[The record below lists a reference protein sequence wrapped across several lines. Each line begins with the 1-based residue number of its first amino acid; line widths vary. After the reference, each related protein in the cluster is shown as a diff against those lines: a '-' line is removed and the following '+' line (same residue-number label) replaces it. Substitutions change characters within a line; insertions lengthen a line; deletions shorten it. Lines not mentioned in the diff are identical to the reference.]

1 MTSKIYRTAQGRTVD
16 LGALQLQ
23 NETVRA
29 VGNMG
34 VNARG
39 DRLDSQNRVI
49 DSKEKQTKR
58 HYQKQV
64 QTNVTDEPAA
74 TSRRRASQSY
84 TQPNTAAKPAAA
96 EPEEIEGLPQAHDM
110 AQPEPVIETV
120 AEPQPVAEPVAGL
133 QGGLAAAIARAREI
147 KQEPLKTPRQLAQE
161 KAGVKKI

>member
-1 MTSKIYRTAQGRTVD
+1 MTSKIYRTAQGRMVD

-64 QTNVTDEPAA
+64 QTNVTDEPVAS
-74 TSRRRASQSY
+74 SRRHAPQAHTSPARPDTATAPVPSQETEDLS
-84 TQPNTAAKPAAA
+84 QPEPIA
-96 EPEEIEGLPQAHDM
+96 EPE
-110 AQPEPVIETV
+110 
-120 AEPQPVAEPVAGL
+120 PVAEPAVSTGL

>member
-1 MTSKIYRTAQGRTVD
+1 MTSKIYRTAQGRSVD

-39 DRLDSQNRVI
+39 DRLDSNNRVI
-49 DSKEKQTKR
+49 DAKEKQTQR

-64 QTNVTDEPAA
+64 QTNVTDTPAP
-74 TSRRRASQSY
+74 TSRKRASARYSEPPAP
-84 TQPNTAAKPAAA
+84 TPTPTEVMPPQP
-96 EPEEIEGLPQAHDM
+96 PEAIVEI
-110 AQPEPVIETV
+110 PEVVV
-120 AEPQPVAEPVAGL
+120 AEPAPVAEPS
-133 QGGLAAAIARAREI
+133 GGLAAAIARAREI

-161 KAGVKKI
+161 KAGVRKI